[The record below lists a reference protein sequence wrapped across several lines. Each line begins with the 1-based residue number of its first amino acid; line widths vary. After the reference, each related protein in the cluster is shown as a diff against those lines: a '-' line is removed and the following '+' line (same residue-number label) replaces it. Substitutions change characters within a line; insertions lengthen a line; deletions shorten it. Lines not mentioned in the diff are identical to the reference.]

1 MKFADPKNDIAFKKI
16 FGDENHKEVLISF
29 LNAVLDFQGEQSIVE
44 VELTNPYQV
53 PKIEALKET
62 ILDIKVTN
70 QKQEHF
76 IVEMQKKDL
85 GDFAKRSL
93 YYTSKAYVNQLDAG
107 KNYHKLKKVYFI
119 GLLNFTMFEGQSCI
133 SRHLILNQE
142 TNTQDLDD
150 FEFCFI
156 ELSKFSKPLEQLS
169 TLLDKWIYFIKNA
182 SSLEMIPKEFTGN
195 RALEQA
201 FDSAKMYNW
210 NREEMDVYDYMHLK
224 AWDEVNAIDTAVK
237 KAIKKTTEVVEKRAK
252 QEGLEQGLEQGI
264 EQGLEQGIEQG
275 IEQEQRL
282 SKKQREQDKI
292 ETAKNAISQGLE
304 PNNHRNYR
312 AIH

>member
-1 MKFADPKNDIAFKKI
+1 MMKFADPKNDIAFKKI

-29 LNAVLDFQGEQSIVE
+29 LNAVLDFQGEQTIVE

-156 ELSKFSKPLEQLS
+156 ELQKFSKPLGQLS

-182 SSLEMIPKEFTGN
+182 SSLEMVPKEFTGN
-195 RALEQA
+195 SALEQA
-201 FDSAKMYNW
+201 FDSAQMYNW

-224 AWDEVNAIDTAVK
+224 AWDEINAIDTAVK
-237 KAIKKTTEVVEKRAK
+237 KAEKRAK
-252 QEGLEQGLEQGI
+252 QEGLEQGLE
-264 EQGLEQGIEQG
+264 LG

-282 SKKQREQDKI
+282 SKKQRAQDKI
-292 ETAKNAISQGLE
+292 EIAKNAISQGLE
-304 PNNHRNYR
+304 IQTIA
-312 AIH
+312 AITGLSIEEIEKLS

>member
-29 LNAVLDFQGEQSIVE
+29 LNAVLDFQGEQTIVE

-156 ELSKFSKPLEQLS
+156 ELQKFSKPLGQLS

-182 SSLEMIPKEFTGN
+182 SSLEMVPKEFTGN
-195 RALEQA
+195 SALEQA
-201 FDSAKMYNW
+201 FDSAQMYNW
-210 NREEMDVYDYMHLK
+210 NREEMDVYDYIHLK
-224 AWDEVNAIDTAVK
+224 AWDEINAIDTAVK
-237 KAIKKTTEVVEKRAK
+237 KAEKRAK
-252 QEGLEQGLEQGI
+252 QEGLEQGLEQG
-264 EQGLEQGIEQG
+264 LELG

-282 SKKQREQDKI
+282 SKKQRAQDKI
-292 ETAKNAISQGLE
+292 EIAKNAISQGLE
-304 PNNHRNYR
+304 IQTIA
-312 AIH
+312 AITGLSIEEIEKLS

>member
-1 MKFADPKNDIAFKKI
+1 MQIQKNDIAFKKI

-29 LNAVLDFQGEQSIVE
+29 LNAVLDFQGEQTIVE

-156 ELSKFSKPLEQLS
+156 ELQKFSKPLGQLS

-182 SSLEMIPKEFTGN
+182 SSLEMVPKEFTGN
-195 RALEQA
+195 SALEQA
-201 FDSAKMYNW
+201 FDSAQMYNW
-210 NREEMDVYDYMHLK
+210 NREEMDVYDYIHLK
-224 AWDEVNAIDTAVK
+224 AWDEINAIDTAVK
-237 KAIKKTTEVVEKRAK
+237 KAEKRAK
-252 QEGLEQGLEQGI
+252 QEGLEQGLE
-264 EQGLEQGIEQG
+264 LG

-282 SKKQREQDKI
+282 SKKQRAQDKI
-292 ETAKNAISQGLE
+292 EIAKNAISQGLE
-304 PNNHRNYR
+304 IQTIA
-312 AIH
+312 AITGLSIEEIEKLS

>member
-29 LNAVLDFQGEQSIVE
+29 LNAVLDFQGEQTIVD
-44 VELTNPYQV
+44 VELANPYQV

-62 ILDIKVTN
+62 ILDIKATN

-85 GDFAKRSL
+85 GDFTKRSL
-93 YYTSKAYVNQLDAG
+93 YYTAKAYVNQLDAG

-119 GLLNFTMFEGQSCI
+119 GLLNFTMFEGGSCI

-156 ELSKFSKPLEQLS
+156 ELPKFNTPLVELN
-169 TLLDKWIYFIKNA
+169 TLLDKWLYFIKNA
-182 SSLEMIPKEFTGN
+182 ASLEMVPKELAGDK
-195 RALEQA
+195 ALEQA

-224 AWDEVNAIDTAVK
+224 AWDGINAIDTAVRKAK
-237 KAIKKTTEVVEKRAK
+237 K
-252 QEGLEQGLEQGI
+252 QGI
-264 EQGLEQGIEQG
+264 EQGVEQG
-275 IEQEQRL
+275 IEQE
-282 SKKQREQDKI
+282 KI
-292 ETAKNAISQGLE
+292 ETAKNAIKQGLD
-304 PNNHRNYR
+304 NQMIS
-312 AIH
+312 AITELSPDEVEKLR

>member
-29 LNAVLDFQGEQSIVE
+29 LNAVLDFQGEQTIVE

-156 ELSKFSKPLEQLS
+156 ELQKFSKPLGQLS

-182 SSLEMIPKEFTGN
+182 SSLEMVPKEFTGN
-195 RALEQA
+195 SALEQA
-201 FDSAKMYNW
+201 FDSAQMYNW

-224 AWDEVNAIDTAVK
+224 AWDEINAIDTAVR
-237 KAIKKTTEVVEKRAK
+237 KAEKRAK
-252 QEGLEQGLEQGI
+252 QEGLEQGLEQG
-264 EQGLEQGIEQG
+264 LELG

-282 SKKQREQDKI
+282 SKKQRAQDKI
-292 ETAKNAISQGLE
+292 EIAKNAISQGLE
-304 PNNHRNYR
+304 IQTIA
-312 AIH
+312 AITGLSIEEIEKLS

>member
-1 MKFADPKNDIAFKKI
+1 MVMVYKPQEELKCVYLYCPYVPAVLHPYPPFKKI

-29 LNAVLDFQGEQSIVE
+29 LNAVLDFQDEQTIVD
-44 VELTNPYQV
+44 VELANPYQV

-62 ILDIKVTN
+62 ILDIKATN

-85 GDFAKRSL
+85 GDFTKRSL
-93 YYTSKAYVNQLDAG
+93 YYTAKAYVNQLDAG

-119 GLLNFTMFEGQSCI
+119 GLLNFTMFEGGSCI

-142 TNTQDLDD
+142 TNTQDLGD

-156 ELSKFSKPLEQLS
+156 ELPKFSTPLGELN
-169 TLLDKWIYFIKNA
+169 TLLDKWLYFIKNA
-182 SSLEMIPKEFTGN
+182 ASLEMVPKELTGDK
-195 RALEQA
+195 ALEQA

-224 AWDEVNAIDTAVK
+224 AWDEINTIDTAVRKAK
-237 KAIKKTTEVVEKRAK
+237 K
-252 QEGLEQGLEQGI
+252 QGI
-264 EQGLEQGIEQG
+264 EQGVEQG
-275 IEQEQRL
+275 IEQE
-282 SKKQREQDKI
+282 KI
-292 ETAKNAISQGLE
+292 ETAKNAIKQGLD
-304 PNNHRNYR
+304 NQMIS
-312 AIH
+312 AIAGLSPEEVEKLR

>member
-29 LNAVLDFQGEQSIVE
+29 LNAVLGFQGEQTIID
-44 VELTNPYQV
+44 VELANPYQV

-62 ILDIKVTN
+62 ILDIKATN

-85 GDFAKRSL
+85 GDFTKRSL
-93 YYTSKAYVNQLDAG
+93 YYTAKAYVNQLDAG

-119 GLLNFTMFEGQSCI
+119 GLLNFTMFESGSCI

-156 ELSKFSKPLEQLS
+156 ELPKFSTPLGELN
-169 TLLDKWIYFIKNA
+169 TLLDKWLYFIKNA
-182 SSLEMIPKEFTGN
+182 ASLEMVPKELTGDK
-195 RALEQA
+195 ALEQA

-224 AWDEVNAIDTAVK
+224 AWDEINAIDTAVK
-237 KAIKKTTEVVEKRAK
+237 KAKK
-252 QEGLEQGLEQGI
+252 
-264 EQGLEQGIEQG
+264 QGIEQG
-275 IEQEQRL
+275 IEQE
-282 SKKQREQDKI
+282 KI
-292 ETAKNAISQGLE
+292 ETAKNAIKQGLD
-304 PNNHRNYR
+304 NQMIS
-312 AIH
+312 AIAGLSSEEVEKLR

>member
-29 LNAVLDFQGEQSIVE
+29 LNAVLDFQGEQTIID
-44 VELTNPYQV
+44 VELANPYQV

-62 ILDIKVTN
+62 ILDIKATN

-85 GDFAKRSL
+85 GDFTKRSL
-93 YYTSKAYVNQLDAG
+93 YYTAKAYVNQLDAG

-119 GLLNFTMFEGQSCI
+119 GLLNFTMFESGSCI

-156 ELSKFSKPLEQLS
+156 ELPKFSTPLGELN
-169 TLLDKWIYFIKNA
+169 TLLDKWLYFIKNA
-182 SSLEMIPKEFTGN
+182 ASLEMVPKELTGDK
-195 RALEQA
+195 ALEQA

-224 AWDEVNAIDTAVK
+224 AWDEINAINTAVK
-237 KAIKKTTEVVEKRAK
+237 KAKK
-252 QEGLEQGLEQGI
+252 
-264 EQGLEQGIEQG
+264 QGIEQG
-275 IEQEQRL
+275 IEQE
-282 SKKQREQDKI
+282 KI
-292 ETAKNAISQGLE
+292 ETAKNAIKQGLD
-304 PNNHRNYR
+304 NQMIS
-312 AIH
+312 AIAGLSPEEVEKLR

>member
-1 MKFADPKNDIAFKKI
+1 VMKFADPKNDIAFKKI

-29 LNAVLDFQGEQSIVE
+29 LNAVLDFQGEQTIVE

-156 ELSKFSKPLEQLS
+156 ELQKFSKPLGQLS

-182 SSLEMIPKEFTGN
+182 SSLEMVPKEFTGN
-195 RALEQA
+195 SALEQA
-201 FDSAKMYNW
+201 FDSAQMYNW

-237 KAIKKTTEVVEKRAK
+237 KAIKKTTEVVAKRAK
-252 QEGLEQGLEQGI
+252 QE
-264 EQGLEQGIEQG
+264 GIEQG

-304 PNNHRNYR
+304 NQTIT
-312 AIH
+312 AITGLSIEEIEKLR

>member
-29 LNAVLDFQGEQSIVE
+29 LNAVLDFQGEQTIVE

-156 ELSKFSKPLEQLS
+156 ELQKFSKPLGQLS

-182 SSLEMIPKEFTGN
+182 SSLEMVPKEFTGN
-195 RALEQA
+195 SALEQA
-201 FDSAKMYNW
+201 FDSAQMYNW
-210 NREEMDVYDYMHLK
+210 NREEMDVYDYIHLK
-224 AWDEVNAIDTAVK
+224 AWDEINAIDTAVK
-237 KAIKKTTEVVEKRAK
+237 KAEKRAK
-252 QEGLEQGLEQGI
+252 QEGLEQGLE
-264 EQGLEQGIEQG
+264 LG

-282 SKKQREQDKI
+282 SKKQRAQDKI
-292 ETAKNAISQGLE
+292 EIAKNAISQGLE
-304 PNNHRNYR
+304 IQTIA
-312 AIH
+312 AITGLSIEEIEKLS

>member
-1 MKFADPKNDIAFKKI
+1 
-16 FGDENHKEVLISF
+16 
-29 LNAVLDFQGEQSIVE
+29 
-44 VELTNPYQV
+44 
-53 PKIEALKET
+53 
-62 ILDIKVTN
+62 
-70 QKQEHF
+70 
-76 IVEMQKKDL
+76 
-85 GDFAKRSL
+85 
-93 YYTSKAYVNQLDAG
+93 
-107 KNYHKLKKVYFI
+107 
-119 GLLNFTMFEGQSCI
+119 MFEGQSCI

-156 ELSKFSKPLEQLS
+156 ELQKFSKPLGQLS

-182 SSLEMIPKEFTGN
+182 SSLEMVPKEFTGN
-195 RALEQA
+195 SALEQA
-201 FDSAKMYNW
+201 FDSAQMYNW

-237 KAIKKTTEVVEKRAK
+237 KAIKKTTEVVAKRAK
-252 QEGLEQGLEQGI
+252 QE
-264 EQGLEQGIEQG
+264 GIEQG

-304 PNNHRNYR
+304 NQTIT
-312 AIH
+312 AITGLSIEEIEKLR

>member
-29 LNAVLDFQGEQSIVE
+29 LNAVLDFQGEQTIVE

-119 GLLNFTMFEGQSCI
+119 GLLNFIMFEGQSCI

-156 ELSKFSKPLEQLS
+156 ELQKFSKPLGQLS

-182 SSLEMIPKEFTGN
+182 SSLEMVPKEFTGN
-195 RALEQA
+195 SALEQA
-201 FDSAKMYNW
+201 FDSAQMYNW

-224 AWDEVNAIDTAVK
+224 AWDEINAIDTAVK
-237 KAIKKTTEVVEKRAK
+237 KAEKRAK
-252 QEGLEQGLEQGI
+252 QEGLEQGLEQG
-264 EQGLEQGIEQG
+264 LELG

-282 SKKQREQDKI
+282 SKKQRAQDKI
-292 ETAKNAISQGLE
+292 EIAKNAISQGLE
-304 PNNHRNYR
+304 IQTIA
-312 AIH
+312 AITGLSIEEIEKLS

>member
-29 LNAVLDFQGEQSIVE
+29 LNAVLDFQGEQTIVE

-156 ELSKFSKPLEQLS
+156 ELQKFSKPLGQLS

-182 SSLEMIPKEFTGN
+182 SSLEMVPKEFTGN
-195 RALEQA
+195 SALEQA
-201 FDSAKMYNW
+201 FDSAQMYNW

-224 AWDEVNAIDTAVK
+224 AWDEINAIDTAVK
-237 KAIKKTTEVVEKRAK
+237 KAEKRAK
-252 QEGLEQGLEQGI
+252 QEGLEQGLE
-264 EQGLEQGIEQG
+264 LG

-282 SKKQREQDKI
+282 SKKQRVQDKI
-292 ETAKNAISQGLE
+292 EIAKNAISQGLE
-304 PNNHRNYR
+304 IQTIA
-312 AIH
+312 AITGLSIEEIEKLS

>member
-29 LNAVLDFQGEQSIVE
+29 LNAVLDFQGEQTIID
-44 VELTNPYQV
+44 VELANPYQV

-62 ILDIKVTN
+62 ILDIKATN

-85 GDFAKRSL
+85 GDFTKRSL
-93 YYTSKAYVNQLDAG
+93 YYTAKAYVNQLDAG

-119 GLLNFTMFEGQSCI
+119 GLLNFTMFESGSCI

-156 ELSKFSKPLEQLS
+156 ELPKFSTPLGELN
-169 TLLDKWIYFIKNA
+169 TLLDKWLYFIKNA
-182 SSLEMIPKEFTGN
+182 ASLEMVPKELTGDK
-195 RALEQA
+195 ALEQA

-224 AWDEVNAIDTAVK
+224 AWDEINAIDTAVK
-237 KAIKKTTEVVEKRAK
+237 KAKK
-252 QEGLEQGLEQGI
+252 
-264 EQGLEQGIEQG
+264 QGIEQG
-275 IEQEQRL
+275 IEQE
-282 SKKQREQDKI
+282 KI
-292 ETAKNAISQGLE
+292 ETAKNAIKQGLD
-304 PNNHRNYR
+304 NQMIS
-312 AIH
+312 AIAGLSSEEVEKLR

>member
-29 LNAVLDFQGEQSIVE
+29 LNAVLDFQGEQTIVE

-156 ELSKFSKPLEQLS
+156 ELQKFSKPLGQLS

-182 SSLEMIPKEFTGN
+182 SSLEMVPKEFTGN
-195 RALEQA
+195 SALEQA
-201 FDSAKMYNW
+201 FDSAQMYNW

-224 AWDEVNAIDTAVK
+224 AWDEINAIDTAVK
-237 KAIKKTTEVVEKRAK
+237 KAEKRAK
-252 QEGLEQGLEQGI
+252 QEGLEQGLEQG
-264 EQGLEQGIEQG
+264 LELG

-282 SKKQREQDKI
+282 SKKQRVQDKI
-292 ETAKNAISQGLE
+292 EIAKNAISQGLE
-304 PNNHRNYR
+304 IQTIA
-312 AIH
+312 AITGLSIEEIEKLS

>member
-1 MKFADPKNDIAFKKI
+1 MMKFADPKNDIAFKKI

-29 LNAVLDFQGEQSIVE
+29 LNAVLDFQGEQTIVE

-156 ELSKFSKPLEQLS
+156 ELQKFSKPLGQLS

-182 SSLEMIPKEFTGN
+182 SSLEMVPKEFTGN
-195 RALEQA
+195 SALEQA
-201 FDSAKMYNW
+201 FDSAQMYNW
-210 NREEMDVYDYMHLK
+210 NREEMDVYDYIHLK
-224 AWDEVNAIDTAVK
+224 AWDEINAIDTAVK
-237 KAIKKTTEVVEKRAK
+237 KAEKRAK
-252 QEGLEQGLEQGI
+252 QEGLEQGLE
-264 EQGLEQGIEQG
+264 LG

-282 SKKQREQDKI
+282 SKKQRAQDKI
-292 ETAKNAISQGLE
+292 EIAKNAISQGLE
-304 PNNHRNYR
+304 IQTIA
-312 AIH
+312 AITGLSIEEIEKLS

>member
-1 MKFADPKNDIAFKKI
+1 VMKFADPKNDIAFKKI

-29 LNAVLDFQGEQSIVE
+29 LNAVLDFQGEQTIVE

-156 ELSKFSKPLEQLS
+156 ELQKFSKPLGQLS

-182 SSLEMIPKEFTGN
+182 SSLEMVPKEFTGN
-195 RALEQA
+195 SALEQA
-201 FDSAKMYNW
+201 FDSAQMYNW

-224 AWDEVNAIDTAVK
+224 AWDEINAIDTAVK
-237 KAIKKTTEVVEKRAK
+237 KAEKRAK
-252 QEGLEQGLEQGI
+252 QEGLEQGLEQG
-264 EQGLEQGIEQG
+264 LELG

-282 SKKQREQDKI
+282 SKKQRVQDKI
-292 ETAKNAISQGLE
+292 EIAKNAISQGLE
-304 PNNHRNYR
+304 IQTIA
-312 AIH
+312 AITGLSIEEIEKLS

>member
-29 LNAVLDFQGEQSIVE
+29 LNAVLDFQGEQTIVD
-44 VELTNPYQV
+44 VELANPYQV

-62 ILDIKVTN
+62 ILDIKATN

-85 GDFAKRSL
+85 GDFTKRSL
-93 YYTSKAYVNQLDAG
+93 YYTAKAYVNQLDAG

-119 GLLNFTMFEGQSCI
+119 GLLNFTMFEGGSCI

-156 ELSKFSKPLEQLS
+156 ELPKFSTPLVELN
-169 TLLDKWIYFIKNA
+169 TLLDKWLYFIKNA
-182 SSLEMIPKEFTGN
+182 ASLEMVPKELTG
-195 RALEQA
+195 
-201 FDSAKMYNW
+201 
-210 NREEMDVYDYMHLK
+210 
-224 AWDEVNAIDTAVK
+224 
-237 KAIKKTTEVVEKRAK
+237 
-252 QEGLEQGLEQGI
+252 
-264 EQGLEQGIEQG
+264 
-275 IEQEQRL
+275 
-282 SKKQREQDKI
+282 DKC
-292 ETAKNAISQGLE
+292 S
-304 PNNHRNYR
+304 
-312 AIH
+312 

>member
-29 LNAVLDFQGEQSIVE
+29 LNAVLDFQGEQTIVE

-156 ELSKFSKPLEQLS
+156 ELQKFSKPLGQLS

-182 SSLEMIPKEFTGN
+182 SSLEMVPKEFTGN
-195 RALEQA
+195 SALEQA
-201 FDSAKMYNW
+201 FDSAQMYNW

-224 AWDEVNAIDTAVK
+224 AWDEINAIDTAVK
-237 KAIKKTTEVVEKRAK
+237 KAEKRAK
-252 QEGLEQGLEQGI
+252 QEGLEQGLEQG
-264 EQGLEQGIEQG
+264 LELG

-282 SKKQREQDKI
+282 SKKQRAQDKI
-292 ETAKNAISQGLE
+292 EIAKNAISQGLE
-304 PNNHRNYR
+304 IQTIA
-312 AIH
+312 AITGLSIEEIEKLS

>member
-1 MKFADPKNDIAFKKI
+1 VMKFADPKNDIAFKKI

-29 LNAVLDFQGEQSIVE
+29 LNAVLDFQGEQTIVE

-156 ELSKFSKPLEQLS
+156 ELQKFSKPLGQLS

-182 SSLEMIPKEFTGN
+182 SSLEMVPKEFTGN
-195 RALEQA
+195 SALEQA
-201 FDSAKMYNW
+201 FDSAQMYNW
-210 NREEMDVYDYMHLK
+210 NREEMDVYDYIHLK
-224 AWDEVNAIDTAVK
+224 AWDEINAIDTAVK
-237 KAIKKTTEVVEKRAK
+237 KAEKRAK
-252 QEGLEQGLEQGI
+252 QEGLEQGLE
-264 EQGLEQGIEQG
+264 LG

-282 SKKQREQDKI
+282 SKKQRAQDKI
-292 ETAKNAISQGLE
+292 EIAKNAISQGLE
-304 PNNHRNYR
+304 IQTIA
-312 AIH
+312 AITGLSIEEIEKLS

>member
-29 LNAVLDFQGEQSIVE
+29 LNAVLDFQGEQTIVE

-156 ELSKFSKPLEQLS
+156 ELQKFSKPLGQLS

-182 SSLEMIPKEFTGN
+182 SSLEMVPKEFTGN
-195 RALEQA
+195 SALEQA
-201 FDSAKMYNW
+201 FDSAQMYNW
-210 NREEMDVYDYMHLK
+210 NREEMDVYDYIHLK
-224 AWDEVNAIDTAVK
+224 AWDEINAIDTAVK
-237 KAIKKTTEVVEKRAK
+237 KAEKRAK
-252 QEGLEQGLEQGI
+252 QEGLEQGLE
-264 EQGLEQGIEQG
+264 LG

-282 SKKQREQDKI
+282 SKKQRVQDKI
-292 ETAKNAISQGLE
+292 EIAKNAISQGLE
-304 PNNHRNYR
+304 IQTIA
-312 AIH
+312 AITGLSIEEIEKLS

>member
-29 LNAVLDFQGEQSIVE
+29 LNAVLDFQGEQTIVE

-156 ELSKFSKPLEQLS
+156 ELQKFSKPLGQLS

-182 SSLEMIPKEFTGN
+182 SSLEMVPKEFTGN
-195 RALEQA
+195 SALEQA
-201 FDSAKMYNW
+201 FDSAQMYNW

-224 AWDEVNAIDTAVK
+224 AWDEINAIDTAVK
-237 KAIKKTTEVVEKRAK
+237 KAEKRAK
-252 QEGLEQGLEQGI
+252 QEGLEQGLE
-264 EQGLEQGIEQG
+264 LG

-282 SKKQREQDKI
+282 SKKQRAQDKI
-292 ETAKNAISQGLE
+292 EIAKNAISQGLE
-304 PNNHRNYR
+304 IQTIA
-312 AIH
+312 AITGLSIEEIEKLS

>member
-1 MKFADPKNDIAFKKI
+1 MKI

-29 LNAVLDFQGEQSIVE
+29 LNAVLDFQGEQTIVE

-156 ELSKFSKPLEQLS
+156 ELQKFSKPLGQLS

-182 SSLEMIPKEFTGN
+182 SSLEMVPKEFTGN
-195 RALEQA
+195 SALEQA
-201 FDSAKMYNW
+201 FDSAQMYNW
-210 NREEMDVYDYMHLK
+210 NREEMDVYDYIHLK
-224 AWDEVNAIDTAVK
+224 AWDEINAIDTAVK
-237 KAIKKTTEVVEKRAK
+237 KAEKRAK
-252 QEGLEQGLEQGI
+252 QEGLEQGLE
-264 EQGLEQGIEQG
+264 LG

-282 SKKQREQDKI
+282 SKKQRAQDKI
-292 ETAKNAISQGLE
+292 EIAKNAISQGLE
-304 PNNHRNYR
+304 IQTIA
-312 AIH
+312 AITGLSIEEIEKLS

>member
-29 LNAVLDFQGEQSIVE
+29 LNAVLDFQGEQTIVD
-44 VELTNPYQV
+44 VELANPYQV

-62 ILDIKVTN
+62 ILDIKATN

-85 GDFAKRSL
+85 GDFTKRSL
-93 YYTSKAYVNQLDAG
+93 YYTAKAYVNQLDAG

-119 GLLNFTMFEGQSCI
+119 GLLNFTMFEGGSCI

-156 ELSKFSKPLEQLS
+156 ELPKFNTPLVELN
-169 TLLDKWIYFIKNA
+169 TLLDKWLYFIKNA
-182 SSLEMIPKEFTGN
+182 ASLEMVPKELAGDK
-195 RALEQA
+195 ALEQA

-224 AWDEVNAIDTAVK
+224 AWDEINAIDTAVK
-237 KAIKKTTEVVEKRAK
+237 KAKK
-252 QEGLEQGLEQGI
+252 
-264 EQGLEQGIEQG
+264 QGIEQG
-275 IEQEQRL
+275 IEQEN
-282 SKKQREQDKI
+282 I
-292 ETAKNAISQGLE
+292 ETAKNAIKQGLD
-304 PNNHRNYR
+304 NQMIS
-312 AIH
+312 AIAGLSSEEVEKLR

>member
-29 LNAVLDFQGEQSIVE
+29 LNAVLDFQGEQTIVE

-156 ELSKFSKPLEQLS
+156 ELQKFSKPLGQLS

-182 SSLEMIPKEFTGN
+182 SSLEMVPKEFTGN
-195 RALEQA
+195 SALEQA
-201 FDSAKMYNW
+201 FDSAQMYNW
-210 NREEMDVYDYMHLK
+210 NREEMDVYDYIHLK
-224 AWDEVNAIDTAVK
+224 AWDEINAIDTAVK
-237 KAIKKTTEVVEKRAK
+237 KAEKRAK
-252 QEGLEQGLEQGI
+252 QEGLEQGLEQG
-264 EQGLEQGIEQG
+264 LELG

-282 SKKQREQDKI
+282 SKKQRVQDKI
-292 ETAKNAISQGLE
+292 EIAKNAISQGLE
-304 PNNHRNYR
+304 IQTIA
-312 AIH
+312 AITGLSIEEIEKLS

>member
-29 LNAVLDFQGEQSIVE
+29 LNAVLDFQGEQTIVD
-44 VELTNPYQV
+44 VELANPYQV

-62 ILDIKVTN
+62 ILDIKATN

-85 GDFAKRSL
+85 GDFTKRSL
-93 YYTSKAYVNQLDAG
+93 YYTAKAYVNQLDAG

-119 GLLNFTMFEGQSCI
+119 GLLNFTMFEGGSCI

-156 ELSKFSKPLEQLS
+156 ELPKFSTPLVELN
-169 TLLDKWIYFIKNA
+169 TLLDKWLYFIKNA
-182 SSLEMIPKEFTGN
+182 ASLEMVPKELTGDK
-195 RALEQA
+195 ALEQA

-224 AWDEVNAIDTAVK
+224 AWDEINAINTAVK
-237 KAIKKTTEVVEKRAK
+237 KAKK
-252 QEGLEQGLEQGI
+252 
-264 EQGLEQGIEQG
+264 QGIEQG
-275 IEQEQRL
+275 IEQE
-282 SKKQREQDKI
+282 KI
-292 ETAKNAISQGLE
+292 ETAKNAIKQGLD
-304 PNNHRNYR
+304 NQMIS
-312 AIH
+312 AIAGLSPEEVEKLR

>member
-29 LNAVLDFQGEQSIVE
+29 LNAVLGFQGEQTIID
-44 VELTNPYQV
+44 VELANPYQV

-62 ILDIKVTN
+62 ILDIKATN

-85 GDFAKRSL
+85 GDFTKRSL
-93 YYTSKAYVNQLDAG
+93 YYTAKAYVNQLDAG

-119 GLLNFTMFEGQSCI
+119 GLLNFTMFESGSCI

-156 ELSKFSKPLEQLS
+156 ELPKFSTPLGELN
-169 TLLDKWIYFIKNA
+169 TLLDKWLYFIKNA
-182 SSLEMIPKEFTGN
+182 ASLEMVPKELTGDK
-195 RALEQA
+195 ALEQA

-224 AWDEVNAIDTAVK
+224 AWDEINAINTAVK
-237 KAIKKTTEVVEKRAK
+237 KAKK
-252 QEGLEQGLEQGI
+252 
-264 EQGLEQGIEQG
+264 QGIEQG
-275 IEQEQRL
+275 IEQE
-282 SKKQREQDKI
+282 KI
-292 ETAKNAISQGLE
+292 ETAKNAIKQGLD
-304 PNNHRNYR
+304 NQMIS
-312 AIH
+312 AIAGLSPEEVEKLR